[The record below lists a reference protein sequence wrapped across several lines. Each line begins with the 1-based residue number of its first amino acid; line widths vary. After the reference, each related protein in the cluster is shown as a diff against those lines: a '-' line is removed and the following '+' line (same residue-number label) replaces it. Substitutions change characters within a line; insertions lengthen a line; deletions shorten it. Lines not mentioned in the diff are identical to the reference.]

1 MERKRSRDPRP
12 DERGRGAQQPS
23 DIPAPGWKD
32 VAKRVRRSLSEH
44 SIGLVAA
51 GVAFYAMLSLFPA
64 LTAAVGMYGLFA
76 DESAVENQLQALSG
90 LIPGQASELLRQQLR
105 DLVSQSGG
113 ALTLGAV
120 GGLLLALWSAA
131 KGVKALFIALN
142 IASGEDEKRSFI
154 LLNAQALATVVAG
167 IAFTLVT
174 LTLVLAIPVAIGI
187 LPVPDWLRTTL
198 TLVRWPLLGIAGIT
212 MLAFLYRFGPSRSD
226 ARWRWVSWGAV
237 GAALLWLAASAGFS
251 WYVANLGSYNETY
264 GSLGAVIVLLMWLYV
279 SAYAVVLGAVLN
291 TEMERQTAQ
300 DSTTGQP
307 RPLGERGARAA
318 DTVGPS
324 AAELKRDKG
333 RTARRAG

>member
-1 MERKRSRDPRP
+1 MDRKRSRNRR

-32 VAKRVRRSLSEH
+32 VALRVWRSLSEN

-90 LIPGQASELLRQQLR
+90 LIPGQASELLRQQLN

-113 ALTLGAV
+113 ALTLGAI

-131 KGVKALFIALN
+131 RGVKALFMALN
-142 IASGEDEKRSFI
+142 IATGEEEKRSFI
-154 LLNAQALATVVAG
+154 VLNAQALGIVVTG

-174 LTLVLAIPVAIGI
+174 LTLVLAIPVAIGV
-187 LPVPDWLRTTL
+187 LPVPGWLQTTL
-198 TLVRWPLLGIAGIT
+198 TLVRWPLLGIAAIT

-237 GAALLWLAASAGFS
+237 GAALLWLVASAGFS
-251 WYVANLGSYNETY
+251 WYVANFDSYNETY
-264 GSLGAVIVLLMWLYV
+264 GSLGAVIVLLMWLFV
-279 SAYAVVLGAVLN
+279 SAYAVVLGAVVN
-291 TEMERQTAQ
+291 TEMERQTAR

-307 RPLGERGARAA
+307 RALGDRGAHAA

-324 AAELKRDKG
+324 TAELRREKG
-333 RTARRAG
+333 QAARRAG

>member
-1 MERKRSRDPRP
+1 MDRKRSRDRQG
-12 DERGRGAQQPS
+12 ERGRGAHQPS
-23 DIPAPGWKD
+23 GIPAPGWKD
-32 VAKRVRRSLSEH
+32 VAQRVRRSLSENG
-44 SIGLVAA
+44 IALVAA

-76 DESAVENQLQALSG
+76 EESAVENQLQALSG
-90 LIPGQASELLRQQLR
+90 LIPGQASGLLRQQLR
-105 DLVSQSGG
+105 DLVSQSDG
-113 ALTLGAV
+113 ALTLGAA

-131 KGVKALFIALN
+131 RGVKALFMALN
-142 IASGEDEKRSFI
+142 IANGEEERRGLI
-154 LLNAQALATVVAG
+154 ALNAQALGTVVAA

-174 LTLVLAIPVAIGI
+174 LTLVLAIPVALGVMP
-187 LPVPDWLRTTL
+187 LPDWLQTAL
-198 TLVRWPLLGIAGIT
+198 MLLRWPLLGIAAIT

-237 GAALLWLAASAGFS
+237 GATLLWLVASAGFS
-251 WYVANLGSYNETY
+251 WYVANFDSYNETY

-279 SAYAVVLGAVLN
+279 SAYAVLLGAVLN

-307 RPLGERGARAA
+307 RPLGDRGAHAA

-324 AAELKRDKG
+324 ADELKREEG
-333 RTARRAG
+333 QGARRAG